1 MTDGNLE
8 ELITGIGKPRVLV
21 VGDLMLDR
29 YIWGDVGR
37 ISPEAPVPVLKVER
51 EENKLGGSGSVIAN
65 LVCLGAQT
73 SCCGVI
79 GDDYHGGL
87 VLAELEKLGVAAKGI
102 FAVPGRPT
110 GVKTR
115 VIARVQHVVRVDN
128 EDTSPFSL
136 DIEDKV
142 VRFIAD
148 AVPEQDLVIIS
159 DYNKGLL
166 SERVARETVAA
177 ARKHKKPVL
186 VDSKSG
192 QAARFSGSTTITP
205 NRREAEQLTGL
216 VLDSEENIRRAAQKL
231 MQDLDLAFATITLD
245 REGIA
250 ILSRDSFQIFPTH
263 PVEVYDT
270 TGAGDMALSV
280 MGFVMA
286 GGCVVEDA
294 VRLANIACGIEISR
308 VGVSPITRQE
318 IVARIRGM
326 QYLAPGKIKTQAEI
340 VQVVAEARRKNK
352 RIVFTNG
359 CFDLLH
365 IGHITYL
372 QFAKAQGDILIV
384 AVNTDESVR
393 RLKGPSR
400 PILDQTHRGQILS
413 AIQWIDYIIFFGED
427 TPLELIK
434 LVRPDILIKGAQY
447 NKEEVVGADFVES
460 YGGEVRLAPMVN
472 GISTTDIVHRIRELY
487 RDTSS

>member
-1 MTDGNLE
+1 MTDGHLE
-8 ELITGIGKPRVLV
+8 EIITGIGRPRILV

-65 LVCLGAQT
+65 LVCLGAEAT
-73 SCCGVI
+73 CCGVI
-79 GDDYHGGL
+79 GDDYHGRL
-87 VLAELEKLGVAAKGI
+87 LLAELEKLGVGTKGVFAA
-102 FAVPGRPT
+102 AGRPT

-128 EDTSPFSL
+128 EDTTPFTR

-142 VRFIAD
+142 VAFIAA
-148 AVPEQDLVIIS
+148 AVPKQDLVIIS

-166 SERVARETVAA
+166 SERVAREAIAA
-177 ARKHKKPVL
+177 ARKNRKPVL
-186 VDSKSG
+186 VDTKCG
-192 QAARFSGSTTITP
+192 DAAKFSGATTVTP
-205 NRREAEQLTGL
+205 NRREAEQITGIA
-216 VLDSEENIRRAAQKL
+216 LDGEENIRRAAQMLKKNF
-231 MQDLDLAFATITLD
+231 DLAFATITLD
-245 REGIA
+245 RDGIA
-250 ILSRDSFQIFPTH
+250 IFNGDSLEIFPTH

-286 GGCVVEDA
+286 GGRKVEDA

-318 IVARIRGM
+318 IIARIKEM
-326 QYLAPGKIKTQAEI
+326 HYLTPSKIKTQAEI
-340 VQVVAEARRKNK
+340 VQVVAEARRKRK
-352 RIVFTNG
+352 RIAFTNG

-365 IGHITYL
+365 IGHIKYL
-372 QFAKAQGDILIV
+372 QFSKAQGDILIV
-384 AVNTDESVR
+384 GVNTDESVR

-400 PILDQTHRGQILS
+400 PILDQAHRGQILS
-413 AIQWIDYIIFFGED
+413 AIEWIDYIVFFGED
-427 TPLELIK
+427 TPMELLKLIK
-434 LVRPDILIKGAQY
+434 PDVIIKGAQY
-447 NKEEVVGADFVES
+447 SKEEVVGADFVES
-460 YGGEVRLAPMVN
+460 YGGEVRLAPMVE
-472 GISTTDIVHRIRELY
+472 GISTTDIVKRIRELY
-487 RDTSS
+487 RENS